1 MRVLDAK
8 NNVRI
13 DAGIPGWMPERMSDR
28 MSEYMP
34 ERMSEY
40 ICRIY
45 YQMVCQKRCRT
56 SVSRWGSLD
65 VKYVFD
71 ENLLINIANI
81 IEQPIVLGPQSQY
94 IHDETRIPD
103 GTSY

>member
-13 DAGIPGWMPERMSDR
+13 DAGIPGWMPERMS
-28 MSEYMP
+28 
-34 ERMSEY
+34 EY

-45 YQMVCQKRCRT
+45 YQMVCQKRCQT

>member
-1 MRVLDAK
+1 
-8 NNVRI
+8 
-13 DAGIPGWMPERMSDR
+13 MPEFQVECQKECQIECQS
-28 MSEYMP
+28 
-34 ERMSEY
+34 
-40 ICRIY
+40 ICQKECQRIY
-45 YQMVCQKRCRT
+45 YQMVCQKRCQT